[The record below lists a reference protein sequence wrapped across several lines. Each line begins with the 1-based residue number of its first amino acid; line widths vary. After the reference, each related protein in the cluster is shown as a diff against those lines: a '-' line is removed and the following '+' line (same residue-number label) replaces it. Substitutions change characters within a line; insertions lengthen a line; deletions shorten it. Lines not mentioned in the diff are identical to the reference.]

1 MSFPSSPT
9 NGQQATLNNVVYIY
23 DSVKNAWARSGTISS
38 TVIANALIINGTVN
52 STSTSTGSA
61 QIVGGLGV
69 QGNVTASNISV
80 IDDLNVAGDITASNI
95 SIIDDLNVAG
105 DITASNISIIDDLNV
120 AGDITIATN
129 LTVTGNAVIG
139 SFYSNVQ
146 RVAID
151 FGNTAAYNTVAYV
164 SDSRA
169 QIGAKVFVTPS
180 AYTANSSAQLGGD
193 ELEFDNFFCAAN
205 VVATGNIAVYIT
217 AFPGPVKGERNFDY
231 ILG

>member
-80 IDDLNVAGDITASNI
+80 
-95 SIIDDLNVAG
+95 IDDLNVAG

>member
-1 MSFPSSPT
+1 MSFPSAPT

-23 DSVKNAWARSGTISS
+23 NSTKNAWVKSGTISS
-38 TVIANALIINGTVN
+38 TIVANALIINNTTI
-52 STSTSTGSA
+52 STSTTSGA
-61 QIVGGLGV
+61 VVVAGGMGV
-69 QGNVTASNISV
+69 QGNINSGNLTTG
-80 IDDLNVAGDITASNI
+80 DLATGNLTV
-95 SIIDDLNVAG
+95 
-105 DITASNISIIDDLNV
+105 
-120 AGDITIATN
+120 ATN

-151 FGNTAAYNTVAYV
+151 FGNTSAYNTVVYI

-169 QIGAKVFVTPS
+169 QVGAKVFVTPS

-205 VVATGNIAVYIT
+205 VVAAGNIAVYIT
-217 AFPGPVKGERNFDY
+217 AFPGPVKGQRNFDY